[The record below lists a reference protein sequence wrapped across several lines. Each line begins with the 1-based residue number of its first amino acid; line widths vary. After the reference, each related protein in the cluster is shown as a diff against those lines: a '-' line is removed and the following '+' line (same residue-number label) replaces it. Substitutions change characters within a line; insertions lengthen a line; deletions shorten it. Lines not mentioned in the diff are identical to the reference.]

1 MKKLL
6 IKLLVL
12 IVLICLLLATPALA
26 GTAQYTYDSLNRL
39 IQVVYDN
46 GTTIV
51 YTYDAA
57 GNRLVQQVTA
67 FTPPQ
72 PPSTR

>member
-1 MKKLL
+1 MTSAAFLC
-6 IKLLVL
+6 IF
-12 IVLICLLLATPALA
+12 LAVPVIA

-46 GTTIV
+46 GATIV

-57 GNRLVQQVTA
+57 GNCTSKQVTA
-67 FTPPQ
+67 STP
-72 PPSTR
+72 